1 MRRVLQAA
9 ILGSAFG
16 AMPAAGEILKVTIDV
31 SDMRVVIA
39 FLSTPELAALQ
50 RKHGANSDIRDIR
63 QNHRR
68 GFSIL
73 KTNVATGARTCE
85 IYLPEDRRP
94 REVDDDGTLSLG
106 HELLHCMYGNYHR

>member
-68 GFSIL
+68 GSDNLRHQRRKTVRSQENLSAL
-73 KTNVATGARTCE
+73 KE
-85 IYLPEDRRP
+85 PLKRR
-94 REVDDDGTLSLG
+94 VLA
-106 HELLHCMYGNYHR
+106 NKFA